1 MAAPLQA
8 VGTHGFSSV
17 MALLGPQHLILDYL
31 GLFQGVLF
39 PGPELHTIVRL
50 NRNMTIRVQQH
61 FIRRRNAVLAKQ
73 MENFPTISSGRHRIV
88 GLAFFPLAYIHTSSF
103 SYHLHNIL
111 YIYMS

>member
-1 MAAPLQA
+1 M
-8 VGTHGFSSV
+8 GTHGLSIV
-17 MALLGPQHLILDYL
+17 MALPGPQHLILDYV

-50 NRNMTIRVQQH
+50 NRNMTIQVQQH

-88 GLAFFPLAYIHTSSF
+88 GLAFFPVASAHVETLVRGCLVVF
-103 SYHLHNIL
+103 
-111 YIYMS
+111 